1 MIFIKM
7 IFGFVLLIVGAN
19 LLVEGAVKIA
29 QKFKV
34 STMIISMTII
44 SIGTSMPE
52 FVVACVSSLKGSQ
65 IALSNNVG
73 SIITTIAI
81 SVGATSLLYTIHL
94 KKSFSKEVIKML
106 AVQITLLFLL
116 VLGDGLD
123 IIDGFIFL
131 TIFAFYMRYLIK
143 NAKKIV
149 SANNEKDLIISEEDL
164 IEKTDDVIKNSIMS
178 LTLFVVLGII
188 FTVYGGNYVVDT
200 ATQLAKFLNLSEAFI
215 GVTVVALGTTL
226 PELTTALVAARKKE
240 YDIIVGNVVGSGV
253 CNIMLIVGV
262 ASIIHPIYFTTTLLF
277 QIGFMML
284 FGLFFY
290 KLSKQSKIDRADGLA
305 LIITYVLFTFIS
317 LII

>member
-1 MIFIKM
+1 MIFVKM

-52 FVVACVSSLKGSQ
+52 FAIACVSSLRGSQ
-65 IALSNNVG
+65 IALSNNIG

-81 SVGATSLLYTIHL
+81 SVGITSLIYTIHL
-94 KKSFSKEVIKML
+94 KKSLSKEVIRML
-106 AVQITLLFLL
+106 MIQMVLLLLL
-116 VLGDGLD
+116 VAGDGLD
-123 IIDGFIFL
+123 FIDGIIFL
-131 TIFAFYMRYLIK
+131 TIFAFYMRYLIR

-149 SANNEKDLIISEEDL
+149 SPASEKDLIKNEEEF
-164 IEKTDDVIKNSIMS
+164 IEKTDLVIKNSVIS
-178 LTLFVVLGII
+178 LSLFVVLGII
-188 FTVYGGNYVVDT
+188 FTVYGGNYVVDG
-200 ATQLAKFLNLSEAFI
+200 ATQIARILNLSEAFI

-226 PELTTALVAARKKE
+226 PELTTALVAAKKKE

-253 CNIMLIVGV
+253 SNIMLIVGV
-262 ASIIHPIYFTTTLLF
+262 AAIIHPIHFTTTLLF
-277 QIGFMML
+277 QIGFMLM

-290 KLSKQSKIDRADGLA
+290 KLSKQDKIDRDDGLA
-305 LIITYVLFTFIS
+305 LIATYAIFAILS
-317 LII
+317 LIV

>member
-7 IFGFVLLIVGAN
+7 ILGFVLLIVGAN

-52 FVVACVSSLKGSQ
+52 LAIACVSSFRGSQ
-65 IALSNNVG
+65 IALSNNIG
-73 SIITTIAI
+73 SIISTIAI
-81 SVGATSLLYTIHL
+81 SVGITSLLFTIKL
-94 KKSFSKEVIKML
+94 KKSLSKEVIRML
-106 AVQITLLFLL
+106 IIQMALLLLL
-116 VLGDGLD
+116 VAGDGLD
-123 IIDGFIFL
+123 VIDGAIFL
-131 TIFAFYMRYLIK
+131 TIFAFYMRHLIK

-149 SANNEKDLIISEEDL
+149 SPNNEKDLINTEEEF
-164 IEKTDDVIKNSIMS
+164 IEQTDVVIKNSMIS
-178 LTLFVVLGII
+178 LLLFVVIGII
-188 FTVYGGNYVVDT
+188 FTVYGGNYVVDG
-200 ATQLAKFLNLSEAFI
+200 ATQIARMLNLSEAFI

-226 PELTTALVAARKKE
+226 PELTTALIAAKKKE

-253 CNIMLIVGV
+253 SNIMLIVGV
-262 ASIIHPIYFTTTLLF
+262 AAIIHPIHFTTTLLF
-277 QIGFMML
+277 QIGFMLL

-290 KLSKQSKIDRADGLA
+290 KLSKQDKIDREDGLA
-305 LIITYVLFTFIS
+305 LIATYVIFAILS